1 MKQHL
6 DDLSEIRSLMER
18 SSKFISLSGLS
29 GIFAGSFALIG
40 AYLAYIKLGEAFQNS
55 SEQFLTISSPTV
67 KFLAIDGA
75 LVLILSLLFAI
86 YFTARQTKKKG
97 LKIWDKTSKR
107 LLLSMMIPLI
117 TGGLFC
123 IILFQHAPQ
132 LIDSATLIFY
142 GLALLNA
149 SKYTF
154 DNVKYLG
161 FAEILLGLICG
172 MVNDWHLG
180 LLFWAVGFGLCH
192 IFYGII
198 MYREHKG

>member
-1 MKQHL
+1 MQQHL
-6 DDLSEIRSLMER
+6 EDISEIRSLMER

-40 AYLAYIKLGEAFQNS
+40 AYFAYSQLSESFKNS
-55 SEQFLTISSPTV
+55 SEQYLTINSPIV
-67 KFLAIDGA
+67 RFLVIDGA

-172 MVNDWHLG
+172 IVNDWHLG
-180 LLFWAVGFGLCH
+180 LLFWAIGFGLCH
-192 IFYGII
+192 IIYGIV

>member
-6 DDLSEIRSLMER
+6 EDISEIRSLMER
-18 SSKFISLSGLS
+18 SSRFISLSGLS

-40 AYLAYIKLGEAFQNS
+40 AYFAYSHLTESFQNS
-55 SEQFLTISSPTV
+55 SEQYLTLNSPIV
-67 KFLAIDGA
+67 RFLAIDGL
-75 LVLILSLLFAI
+75 LVLILSLVFAV
-86 YFTARQTKKKG
+86 YFTARQSKKKG

-107 LLLSMMIPLI
+107 LFWSMIIPLI

-180 LLFWAVGFGLCH
+180 LLFWAIGFGLCH
-192 IFYGII
+192 IIYGIV

>member
-6 DDLSEIRSLMER
+6 EDISEIRSLMER

-29 GIFAGSFALIG
+29 GIFAGTFALIG
-40 AYLAYIKLGEAFQNS
+40 AYFAYINVASELQSADPDISINS
-55 SEQFLTISSPTV
+55 PLV
-67 KFLAIDGA
+67 RFLAIDGA
-75 LVLILSLLFAI
+75 LVLVFSLIFAI

-123 IILFQHAPQ
+123 LILFQNAPQ

-161 FAEILLGLICG
+161 FAEIVLGLLCG
-172 MVNDWHLG
+172 MVNDWNLG
-180 LLFWAVGFGLCH
+180 LLFWGAGFGVCH
-192 IFYGII
+192 IIYGIV

>member
-6 DDLSEIRSLMER
+6 EDLSEIRSLMER

-40 AYLAYIKLGEAFQNS
+40 AYLAYVKLGAEFQNS
-55 SEQFLTISSPTV
+55 TVQYLTINSPIV
-67 KFLAIDGA
+67 KFLAIDAA

-123 IILFQHAPQ
+123 LILFQHAPQ
-132 LIDSATLIFY
+132 LIDSATLVFY

-154 DNVKYLG
+154 DNVKYLA
-161 FAEILLGLICG
+161 FAEIALGLLCG

-180 LLFWAVGFGLCH
+180 LLFWAIGFGVCH
-192 IFYGII
+192 IIYGIV